1 MNAKNSCP
9 ITGHTLVGL
18 AVLQKESDDL
28 RLIFN
33 QQNKMAA
40 EAAIASRDWAALRKA
55 EVKKYGSS
63 EEYKMYLYVF
73 SSFIHFISIFQ
84 GIFKSQGLD

>member
-1 MNAKNSCP
+1 MKSP
-9 ITGHTLVGL
+9 EIKEMFKQVQGETL

-28 RLIFN
+28 RLLFN

-63 EEYKMYLYVF
+63 EEYKMYL
-73 SSFIHFISIFQ
+73 
-84 GIFKSQGLD
+84 